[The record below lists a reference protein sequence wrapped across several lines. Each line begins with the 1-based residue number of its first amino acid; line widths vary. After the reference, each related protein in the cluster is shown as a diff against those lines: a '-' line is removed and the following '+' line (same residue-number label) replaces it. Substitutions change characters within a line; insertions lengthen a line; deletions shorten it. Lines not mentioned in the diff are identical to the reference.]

1 MTSSNKAS
9 GFITLTVVLIIVL
22 LITAL
27 TLMTGKMLMGEQRS
41 ASNQMRYHEAMN
53 AAQVGLDKAT
63 VQLMADFSNRTNFTH
78 LTASPYY
85 QVTYGNITDI
95 TLGSSVIQAVTVNSV
110 GTSGYSANSATSA
123 NAESQATVS
132 QQVVSI
138 SPISSVPAA
147 PLTVAAGMAAGGNFS
162 VAANPNGGGPGVPV
176 SIWSS
181 GSVEVGSSSATCG
194 LNEYFPNGPDNPAS
208 TVNCSAYPYSSN
220 NNKNS
225 DIVDEDKVN
234 FPDDLLAYIFNGS
247 TSYTEVIDDVKASYA
262 NDPAEA
268 ALHVGADG
276 TGLANCDDLTTASNG
291 IYVINGACTVNDVG
305 TRDAPVILLVVNG
318 DFTMNANSEVY
329 GIAFAY
335 TDAANIET
343 VPYDIKI
350 NGTAT
355 LYGALV
361 ANYKLGNSN
370 GSYKAVYDAEALG
383 NLPTTVRSIVATVPG
398 SWRDW

>member
-41 ASNQMRYHEAMN
+41 ASNQMRYHEAIN

-63 VQLMADFSNRTNFTH
+63 VQLMADFSNRTDFKN
-78 LTASPYY
+78 LGTAPYY
-85 QVTYGNITDI
+85 QVTFGKVTDI
-95 TLGSSVIQAVTVNSV
+95 TLGSSIVQAVTVSSV
-110 GTSGYSANSATSA
+110 GTSGYSANAATSES
-123 NAESQATVS
+123 AESQATVS
-132 QQVVSI
+132 QQIVSI
-138 SPISSVPAA
+138 SPISSTPAA

-181 GSVEVGSSSATCG
+181 GNVNVGSSSSTCG
-194 LNEYFPNGPDNPAS
+194 QQEYYDS
-208 TVNCSAYPYSSN
+208 TCSSLPYSSN
-220 NNKNS
+220 AAGKNS
-225 DIVDEDKVN
+225 DIVDNDTVN

-268 ALHVGADG
+268 ALHVGAAG
-276 TGLANCDDLTTASNG
+276 LGLANCNNLTTASNG
-291 IYVINGACTVNDVG
+291 IYVVKGDCTVSNVG
-305 TRDAPVILLVVNG
+305 TRDKPVILLVVNG
-318 DFTMNANSEVY
+318 NFTMNANSKVY
-329 GIAFAY
+329 GIVFAY
-335 TDAANIET
+335 TDAKNTDT

-355 LYGALV
+355 LYGAMV

-370 GSYKAVYDAEALG
+370 GSYNAVYDAEALA